1 LNLGSGG
8 VECLTLPATAPKAG
22 SEVSIVA
29 TTHGCRFGAKDF
41 GPIDLSYAVP
51 ICNDICR
58 VKRKLRALAPPKTM
72 FLLTCAFLHRSFSRA
87 PLPLSPLVP
96 INLPVHTAFEPIDS
110 RHRPWS
116 HTRAASSFLGLPW
129 MGYKGINT
137 GIFHNR
143 DRSMQGP
150 LITGTALG
158 HRPPRRRQSYRA
170 RE

>member
-58 VKRKLRALAPPKTM
+58 VKTAYI
-72 FLLTCAFLHRSFSRA
+72 LLNAH
-87 PLPLSPLVP
+87 LVP
-96 INLPVHTAFEPIDS
+96 VVLQEE
-110 RHRPWS
+110 
-116 HTRAASSFLGLPW
+116 SSELW
-129 MGYKGINT
+129 
-137 GIFHNR
+137 
-143 DRSMQGP
+143 P
-150 LITGTALG
+150 LLK
-158 HRPPRRRQSYRA
+158 RCSF
-170 RE
+170 